1 MIPYIKK
8 LAATNSSGFAADVI
22 ALENVMEG
30 TDGAGVF
37 NVTTEP
43 ELAKINDG
51 QTWQH
56 SDVHT
61 FDLRILR
68 TADPDVESFISD
80 TVLGPLSTN
89 RAMQLFGLCGDGVLL
104 TDFIRFE
111 INKQFDSFETLALT
125 GSIRSIKGYS
135 GPLDKR
141 STPVYVG
148 SNLLGRYDVR
158 VGGGATKMIAGWV
171 DEHGLATP
179 AMLPDGQTMAFKTPE
194 STPGD
199 TGLAVG
205 SERIFFPVEA
215 TGMEIE
221 LTFSALFSNKGAD
234 LVIWFND
241 QIPGEANSVTGSTL
255 DPDTGRHYVTTSV
268 PSNTKTVRVGVS
280 ETDSG
285 GIEEM
290 ALPCLRIGTSKEFTI

>member
-8 LAATNSSGFAADVI
+8 LAATSSLNFSSDTI

-43 ELAKINDG
+43 ESAKINDG

-56 SDVHT
+56 SDMHT

-68 TADPDVESFISD
+68 TSDPDVESFISD
-80 TVLGPLSTN
+80 TVLGPTSSN
-89 RAMQLFGLCGDGVLL
+89 RAMQLFGLCGDGVLQ
-104 TDFIRFE
+104 TDFMRFE

-125 GSIRSIKGYS
+125 GSIKSIKGYS

-141 STPVYVG
+141 FTPVYVG

-158 VGGGATKMIAGWV
+158 VGGGATDMIAGWV

-179 AMLPDGQTMAFKTPE
+179 GMLPDGQTMSF
-194 STPGD
+194 STDEHNPGD
-199 TGLAVG
+199 PGLAVG
-205 SERIFFPVEA
+205 MERIFLPVEA
-215 TGMEIE
+215 TGMNIE
-221 LTFSALFSNKGAD
+221 LTFSAVFTNKGAD

-241 QIPGEANSVTGSTL
+241 LIIGEANAVTGSTL
-255 DPDTGRHYVTTSV
+255 DPDTGRYYVTASV
-268 PSNTKTVRVGVS
+268 PANTKTVRVGVMENDGGS
-280 ETDSG
+280 ED
-285 GIEEM
+285 I